1 MSTNG
6 NSKNPWLGLKSYS
19 EGKRL
24 YGRDSDID
32 DLSQKIIYNTQTVIY
47 GKSGIGKSS
56 LLKAGI
62 FPILRRN
69 GFSPYM
75 YVWFTKKDKV
85 ATPTRY
91 YRRLT
96 LHLSG

>member
-1 MSTNG
+1 MSTSG

-69 GFSPYM
+69 GFFPV
-75 YVWFTKKDKV
+75 YV
-85 ATPTRY
+85 
-91 YRRLT
+91 RLV
-96 LHLSG
+96 HEEGQGSYAR